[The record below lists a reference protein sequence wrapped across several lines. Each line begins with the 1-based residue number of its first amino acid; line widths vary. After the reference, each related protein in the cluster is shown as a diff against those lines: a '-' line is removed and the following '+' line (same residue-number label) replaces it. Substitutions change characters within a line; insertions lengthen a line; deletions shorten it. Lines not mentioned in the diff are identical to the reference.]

1 MTLSQELAEGLA
13 IANYFDYEN
22 GARGESW
29 TPDQRLMSPLL
40 YHWATLA
47 KRGIRS
53 KHQDA
58 WSQDK
63 E

>member
-29 TPDQRLMSPLL
+29 TPDLRLMNPLL
-40 YHWATLA
+40 YHWAILPSINA
-47 KRGIRS
+47 NK
-53 KHQDA
+53 A
-58 WSQDK
+58 VEW
-63 E
+63 